1 MQTVENISTEDLQS
15 YVFRLADNALILGQQ
30 VSAWCGHAPALEE
43 DIAFAN
49 VALDLIGQATNWLN
63 YAAEL
68 DAKDVTADDLAFL
81 RDKEA
86 FRNSLLVEQ
95 PNADFGAS
103 LMRQF
108 LFDSYHYFLLN
119 ELVKSTNSRI
129 AEIAAKSVKEVT
141 YHLERTS
148 DLIIRLG
155 DGSKE
160 SHQYM
165 QRALDALWGFTA
177 ELTTADDL
185 DKKMHKAGIGA
196 DLNSLSKNVS
206 THMKEV
212 FSRANL
218 TPPQTQEMLSGGK
231 SGRHSDYM
239 GELLDEMQS
248 LRRNHPN
255 ASW

>member
-1 MQTVENISTEDLQS
+1 MV
-15 YVFRLADNALILGQQ
+15 
-30 VSAWCGHAPALEE
+30 
-43 DIAFAN
+43 
-49 VALDLIGQATNWLN
+49 
-63 YAAEL
+63 
-68 DAKDVTADDLAFL
+68 
-81 RDKEA
+81 
-86 FRNSLLVEQ
+86 
-95 PNADFGAS
+95 
-103 LMRQF
+103 
-108 LFDSYHYFLLN
+108 
-119 ELVKSTNSRI
+119 
-129 AEIAAKSVKEVT
+129 
-141 YHLERTS
+141 
-148 DLIIRLG
+148 
-155 DGSKE
+155 
-160 SHQYM
+160 
-165 QRALDALWGFTA
+165 
-177 ELTTADDL
+177 